1 MACFRTVYL
10 VLLFTSILICHQARP
25 LPPSTFST
33 TNQTHNIALAPR
45 TSSKT
50 TTLLKQILLRKKLLQ
65 EHYYEPNRLSPGG
78 PDPSHH

>member
-25 LPPSTFST
+25 LPPSTLST
-33 TNQTHNIALAPR
+33 TNQTHNIALAAR
-45 TSSKT
+45 TSKT

-65 EHYYEPNRLSPGG
+65 AHFYEPNRLSPGG

>member
-10 VLLFTSILICHQARP
+10 VFLFTSMLICQEARP

-33 TNQTHNIALAPR
+33 TNQTHNIALAAR
-45 TSSKT
+45 TSQT
-50 TTLLKQILLRKKLLQ
+50 TQLLKQILLRKKL
-65 EHYYEPNRLSPGG
+65 EEAHYYEPNRLSPGG